1 MGEGWQ
7 RGEGVRGWGCGGG
20 GWCGGVW
27 VWVVVVGVLQKSQ
40 KNRGKAKNFRGGVS
54 KKKSIIIMVELRQNN
69 ILPKIYLYLIFKNIF
84 VYLLLWKKLH

>member
-40 KNRGKAKNFRGGVS
+40 KNRGRAKNFRGGGI
-54 KKKSIIIMVELRQNN
+54 KKKVNYYYGGVASKQYITQNLF
-69 ILPKIYLYLIFKNIF
+69 ISDI
-84 VYLLLWKKLH
+84 